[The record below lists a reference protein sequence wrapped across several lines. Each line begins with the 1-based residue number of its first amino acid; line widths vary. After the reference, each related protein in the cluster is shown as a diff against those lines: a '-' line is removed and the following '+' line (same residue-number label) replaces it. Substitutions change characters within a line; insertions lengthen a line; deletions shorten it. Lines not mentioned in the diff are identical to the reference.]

1 VLRPGLLLVAV
12 ALVMTGVIFGAN
24 EVIAVAYAKEHGE
37 TGFSSIILG
46 AFALGSTFAGI
57 VFGSRVFRTTL
68 TRRLLLAA
76 TGMFVLEVPA
86 LLVGGLWPLVVV
98 MFVAGSATAPM
109 LITSLSLA
117 QKLVPPALVTEGMA
131 VAITGILIGI
141 SGGSAV
147 GGWAIEAWGAQAAYA
162 VPVLAGGLALAI
174 IAARYRHLERHELA
188 ND

>member
-1 VLRPGLLLVAV
+1 
-12 ALVMTGVIFGAN
+12 
-24 EVIAVAYAKEHGE
+24 
-37 TGFSSIILG
+37 
-46 AFALGSTFAGI
+46 

-117 QKLVPPALVTEGMA
+117 QKLVPAALVTEGMA

-147 GGWAIEAWGAQAAYA
+147 GGWAIEAWGAQSAYA
-162 VPVLAGGLALAI
+162 VPVFAGGLALAI